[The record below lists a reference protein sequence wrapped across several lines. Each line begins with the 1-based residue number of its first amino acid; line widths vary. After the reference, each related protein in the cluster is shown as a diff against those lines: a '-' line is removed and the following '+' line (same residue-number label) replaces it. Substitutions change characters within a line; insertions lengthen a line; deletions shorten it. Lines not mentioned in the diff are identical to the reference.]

1 MTEGLKSLRHYFSF
15 VFIIIKTKSD
25 NHIKTSKS
33 KNAIK
38 ILLYLFISRFNDQ
51 WSRKYTIQMSE
62 RKTNCRSVRHNNY
75 KRQQF
80 ASHRPT
86 PQSLVRYGAIVLNVR
101 RIFIDVAG
109 LNFTFWKGK
118 KELLTKITRIFASR
132 WIEMFFV

>member
-1 MTEGLKSLRHYFSF
+1 
-15 VFIIIKTKSD
+15 
-25 NHIKTSKS
+25 
-33 KNAIK
+33 
-38 ILLYLFISRFNDQ
+38 
-51 WSRKYTIQMSE
+51 MSE

-109 LNFTFWKGK
+109 LNFIFWKGK
-118 KELLTKITRIFASR
+118 KELLPKLHVFLRQDELKCFLSSV
-132 WIEMFFV
+132 IESNRTH